1 MFDLAPTVAKRGLA
15 DGLQYGEVF
24 SGDDDAAIGAT
35 NAPAAVAL
43 AGFDD
48 QRGVA
53 DLAPALTT
61 VHSPT
66 NQVGQVAAL
75 KLLRCIAG
83 EKVERVTRLATTVVI
98 RQSCGCM

>member
-15 DGLQYGEVF
+15 DGLQLTSEY
-24 SGDDDAAIGAT
+24 SGDDAAIGAT

-66 NQVGQVAAL
+66 NQVGQVAAQQ
-75 KLLRCIAG
+75 LLRCIAG

>member
-15 DGLQYGEVF
+15 DGLQLASEY
-24 SGDDDAAIGAT
+24 SGDDAAIGAT

-53 DLAPALTT
+53 A
-61 VHSPT
+61 
-66 NQVGQVAAL
+66 QQ
-75 KLLRCIAG
+75 LLRCIAG

>member
-1 MFDLAPTVAKRGLA
+1 MFDLAPTVTKRGLA
-15 DGLQYGEVF
+15 DGLQLTSEF

-35 NAPAAVAL
+35 NATAAVAL

-53 DLAPALTT
+53 A
-61 VHSPT
+61 
-66 NQVGQVAAL
+66 QQ
-75 KLLRCIAG
+75 LLRWIAG